1 VVCAGFAESSAAR
14 RVVLSAAAARRPAVA
29 GGGGANKMS
38 AAAAFG
44 GVSKLFKDARFN
56 HYQFYDLT
64 PSNLSRNIV

>member
-1 VVCAGFAESSAAR
+1 
-14 RVVLSAAAARRPAVA
+14 VA
-29 GGGGANKMS
+29 GSGGANKMS